1 MRPPPIPDHRHTS
14 SRSRARGPRAGARNA
29 SRHLWRVRRSG
40 TVSVGELH
48 HRGVSMNVEPW
59 GTTGPGASTLVVP
72 AIQYLLR
79 AHGHAVVV
87 DGAYGPATTA
97 AVSAVQSAAGVP
109 ADGIVGPQTWP
120 HLVIST
126 QNGSTGDAVRAVQ
139 QFGLVPSPGV
149 PPARRRR
156 RFRPHHRG
164 PRAVLPGVLG
174 AHAGRR
180 RRARDLVV
188 LQHLPTG
195 RPTVAPGEGRRN
207 AEFELARAR
216 GAAPAAFPGRDDRGG
231 RRVRSAQRRGGAH
244 VPDDPARHVHLAPPW
259 ASSTGRR

>member
-1 MRPPPIPDHRHTS
+1 
-14 SRSRARGPRAGARNA
+14 
-29 SRHLWRVRRSG
+29 
-40 TVSVGELH
+40 
-48 HRGVSMNVEPW
+48 MNVEPW

-72 AIQYLLR
+72 GIQYLLR

-87 DGAYGPATTA
+87 DGALRSRDHRGGERRPIGRRCAGRRHRGA
-97 AVSAVQSAAGVP
+97 ADVASSRDQHAERLNRRRRTRRA
-109 ADGIVGPQTWP
+109 
-120 HLVIST
+120 
-126 QNGSTGDAVRAVQ
+126 AVRARAVA
-139 QFGLVPSPGV
+139 GHR
-149 PPARRRR
+149 PARRRR
-156 RFRPHHRG
+156 RFRPDHRG
-164 PRAVLPGVLG
+164 ARAVLPGVVG

-195 RPTVAPGEGRRN
+195 GPTVAPGEGGRD

-231 RRVRSAQRRGGAH
+231 RGVRSAQRRGGAH